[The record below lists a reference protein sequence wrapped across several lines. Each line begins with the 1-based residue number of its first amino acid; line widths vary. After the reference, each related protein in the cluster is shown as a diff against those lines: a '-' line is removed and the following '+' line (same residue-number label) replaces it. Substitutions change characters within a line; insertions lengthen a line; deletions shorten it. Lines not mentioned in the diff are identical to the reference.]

1 MPFEHQCAR
10 ADLRKVVPT
19 TKLSK
24 EQGPLGPQCQHTAC
38 RGTAACQWVSLLQ
51 HSLVP
56 GCCLQGDC
64 RDLSL
69 ERKYLVFGILSK
81 CETD

>member
-1 MPFEHQCAR
+1 M
-10 ADLRKVVPT
+10 DLRKVVPT
-19 TKLSK
+19 TESSAKSG
-24 EQGPLGPQCQHTAC
+24 GPLRHNTSTLHAEEQL
-38 RGTAACQWVSLLQ
+38 RVSGYRYCSSHDLSL
-51 HSLVP
+51 LVP